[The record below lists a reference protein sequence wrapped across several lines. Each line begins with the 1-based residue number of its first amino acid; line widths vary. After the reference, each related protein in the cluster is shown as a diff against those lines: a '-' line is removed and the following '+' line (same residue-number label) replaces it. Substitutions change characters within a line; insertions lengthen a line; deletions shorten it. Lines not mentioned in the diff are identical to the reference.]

1 MYDVVV
7 IGAGPAGLAAAAYTA
22 RGRLSTLIIA
32 PEFTGKAGWRLGLP
46 WLHGREV
53 ILGEETVE
61 QLRQI
66 IISDPRIARRLETVE
81 TVFRRERVF
90 HIMTAEGGAY
100 HARAVVVATGVSPR
114 PLGVP
119 GEQRLLG
126 YGVTYSAVSH
136 AHVFEGRRVAV
147 VGADL
152 RALRAVQELRRVAA
166 HVTLVPVGQADLG
179 SFRLARHLMQ
189 DDRVTVLAGHVA
201 VEILGDD
208 RVSGLVVADQDGNR
222 RTIPLEGV
230 FIENG
235 LVAHTEFLGTLVA
248 RTLLGQIVV
257 DARGATSCPGVYAA
271 GDITETTHAEQIL
284 IALGEG
290 AKAGLSVC
298 ADMDAPAADQPQ
310 GVPV

>member
-1 MYDVVV
+1 M
-7 IGAGPAGLAAAAYTA
+7 
-22 RGRLSTLIIA
+22 
-32 PEFTGKAGWRLGLP
+32 
-46 WLHGREV
+46 

-179 SFRLARHLMQ
+179 SFRLARHLMR

-235 LVAHTEFLGTLVA
+235 LVAHTEFLGALVA

-257 DARGATSCPGVYAA
+257 DARGATSCPGIYAA
-271 GDITETTHAEQIL
+271 GDITETAHAEQIL

-310 GVPV
+310 DVPV